1 MKRHPPLFVLCLLLI
16 AGALPFSALA
26 EGNCPPGMYP
36 IGGQG
41 VQGCGPIPAGGGDQG
56 GLKPNGKWIKTWG
69 AISYSEK
76 VGTVGAVVGMLT
88 KSDAAKEA
96 QDRCTS
102 QGASD
107 CRVLMTYKNQCAAY
121 AYGKGS
127 GMDGV
132 VSTTRAR
139 SKDEAASAALKH
151 CAADG
156 GQACKVVYTDCSE
169 PLLQKF

>member
-1 MKRHPPLFVLCLLLI
+1 
-16 AGALPFSALA
+16 
-26 EGNCPPGMYP
+26 
-36 IGGQG
+36 
-41 VQGCGPIPAGGGDQG
+41 
-56 GLKPNGKWIKTWG
+56 
-69 AISYSEK
+69 
-76 VGTVGAVVGMLT
+76 MLT

-96 QDRCTS
+96 QDRCAS

-121 AYGKGS
+121 AYGKRS

-139 SKDEAASAALKH
+139 SKDEAASSALQH
-151 CAADG
+151 CVVDG